1 MRPSFIGL
9 ATGAI
14 LLTIAAAIMWINWR
28 RFSAS
33 DAAGLLLLLSI
44 AVSAHSLLHANE
56 EVNFDWNPLIG
67 KMGVRDSVVW
77 Q

>member
-9 ATGAI
+9 STGAI
-14 LLTIAAAIMWINWR
+14 LLTVGAVIMWINWR
-28 RFSAS
+28 RFSPV

-56 EVNFDWNPLIG
+56 EVNFGWNPLIG
-67 KMGVRDSVVW
+67 KMAVRDSVVW